1 MHASS
6 YHEVLVENQILS
18 IKLCYCP
25 TLLWVSYWKSFKAL
39 CLKIRYETNDSGLE
53 LCIATL
59 SLYCSHLQ
67 FIIVRS
73 CTDITLCPKVFKT
86 FCFFHWSLDNAV
98 DIYIWCI
105 VSLCSLCRQVQ
116 RDCISSMLYSLADP
130 VGMDNVCRRTQPLLT
145 EHIGR
150 NALIRWANV
159 PQHSNQS
166 TLFTHLLLGLWSLS
180 MLKSST
186 FNKPQN

>member
-86 FCFFHWSLDNAV
+86 FCFFPLISRQRCWHLYMV
-98 DIYIWCI
+98 YR
-105 VSLCSLCRQVQ
+105 VSLQSLQTGTEGLYIEYAVLFSRSGGNGQ
-116 RDCISSMLYSLADP
+116 RMSSDTAFVDGTYRS
-130 VGMDNVCRRTQPLLT
+130 
-145 EHIGR
+145 
-150 NALIRWANV
+150 
-159 PQHSNQS
+159 
-166 TLFTHLLLGLWSLS
+166 
-180 MLKSST
+180 
-186 FNKPQN
+186 

>member
-39 CLKIRYETNDSGLE
+39 YLKIRYETNDSGLE
-53 LCIATL
+53 LCIPTL
-59 SLYCSHLQ
+59 STARTCSLLLYGVAQ
-67 FIIVRS
+67 
-73 CTDITLCPKVFKT
+73 TLHCAQKFLKL
-86 FCFFHWSLDNAV
+86 FFFHWSLDNTV

-166 TLFTHLLLGLWSLS
+166 TLFTRLLLGLWSLS
-180 MLKSST
+180 KLKSST